1 MVRKILR
8 VGIQDI
14 AVYHKIEGTM
24 GQLEI
29 MMVKQNKPDLG
40 RQSTLSPLGSD
51 CWGIGRG
58 KCKRAGGNSPLLH
71 VWKCHYA
78 IPYCIELNAK
88 NILANS
94 NHL

>member
-1 MVRKILR
+1 MVRKIQR

-14 AVYHKIEGTM
+14 AVYHKKEGTM

-40 RQSTLSPLGSD
+40 RQSTLSPLGRD

-58 KCKRAGGNSPLLH
+58 KCKRAGGNSSL
-71 VWKCHYA
+71 
-78 IPYCIELNAK
+78 ELNAK

-94 NHL
+94 NHLWSFTFPENRP